1 MPVRFACF
9 FLKNPQNYSGRR
21 SAETDI
27 RKIPKEIL
35 LHNVQQRENP
45 AAEPVPHDACTPAGA
60 GYLNRIWQGI
70 IA

>member
-1 MPVRFACF
+1 M
-9 FLKNPQNYSGRR
+9 
-21 SAETDI
+21 